1 VVFPKEEDMRF
12 EGSVLINAPRQ
23 RVWDFIMDVENL
35 ASCIPGCEE
44 IEKVDEK
51 TFRSRITNRVAFL
64 SVKFNST
71 TTITEIAPPE
81 SLNAVTRGKDNIVH
95 TSVNMKSGL
104 ELEAP
109 SEDETRLSYWSD
121 VNIVGKLAT
130 FGESTIRGKAKKVL
144 NEFEEKIKAK
154 VEAD

>member
-1 VVFPKEEDMRF
+1 MRF

-71 TTITEIAPPE
+71 TTITEVAPPE
-81 SLNAVTRGKDNIVH
+81 CLSAVTTGKDNIVH

-144 NEFEEKIKAK
+144 NEFEDKIKAK

>member
-1 VVFPKEEDMRF
+1 MRF

-71 TTITEIAPPE
+71 TTITEVAPPE
-81 SLNAVTRGKDNIVH
+81 SLSAVTTGKDNIVH

-144 NEFEEKIKAK
+144 NEFEDKIKAK